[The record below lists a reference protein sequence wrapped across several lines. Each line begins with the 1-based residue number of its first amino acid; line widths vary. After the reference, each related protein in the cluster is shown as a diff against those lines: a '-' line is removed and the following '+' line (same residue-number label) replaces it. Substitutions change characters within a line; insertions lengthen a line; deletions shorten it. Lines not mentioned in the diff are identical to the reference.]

1 MRLKLALTR
10 PNGGTTDVV
19 VTADAN
25 ATVGEIA
32 ETLLRSDPEPGV
44 ALALSRPGDRQRER
58 DVHTLSVAAPA
69 QRGGVV
75 LAPDLPVTEAALA
88 GGATVTVVPVSGDRG
103 GAPTGPV
110 LAVVRVIDGPDV
122 GTEFP
127 IRRGS
132 SIIGRDDSC
141 DIVLHDSL
149 ASKRHARI
157 DVTRTVDIVDLNS
170 ANGVVV
176 DGDEVSR
183 VSLTAGQTV
192 LIGGSTLRV
201 QQLSVDEAPVREV
214 SSGPVS
220 FTRSPMVERRYPG
233 TEYDGPDVP
242 KELETLPF
250 PWIAFFAPLVAGAAL
265 YLFLRNPFTL
275 VFVALAPVIM
285 LGTFLGQRSLA
296 KRKLKKAIE
305 RFDAKLERLDTVLTE
320 ERERE
325 RAIREDEAP
334 ATGRLLEEASRLGP
348 LLWARRPEHWS
359 FLNLRLGTG
368 TAPSRNTVNSR
379 ERFDGIPEFQERLDS
394 LVERYRL
401 LDGVPVVE
409 SFVDAGAIGVA
420 GPAAALAP
428 AVNSLVAQ
436 AAALYSP
443 AELAIAA
450 IVGPEWGERLDW
462 VKWLP
467 HVGSAQSP
475 LEGVHLADTA
485 TTGTAMLAR
494 LEQLVA
500 ERLTDLR
507 ARERAGTRG
516 PMDPEDSVM
525 LRGAAPAEAE
535 GTRRPEPPCV
545 LVLIADEAPVDRSR
559 LITLLERAALAGV
572 LPLWIGPSVN
582 ALPAACRTYLAVRS
596 GSAGP
601 PAGVTGAVGYVRT
614 GEVVDPIEVAELDP
628 AAAREFARSLA
639 AVTDAGAPRTDASDV
654 PRSVSLV
661 SLLGA
666 ELARS
671 SDAVVDRWRE
681 NDSLLDRTPGVAPR
695 PRRAGKLRALVGQ
708 GSVDAMHLDL
718 RGQGPHA
725 LVGGTTGSGKSEFLQ
740 SWVLGM
746 AAEYSPDRVTFL
758 LVDYKGGS
766 AFADCVDLPHSV
778 GLVTDLDQH
787 LVRRALTSLRAEL
800 RYREHVLNRKKAKDL
815 LDLEKRG
822 DPETPPALVLV
833 IDEFAALAGE
843 IPEFVDGV
851 VDIAQRGRSLG
862 IHLIMATQRPA
873 GVIRDNLRA
882 NTNLR
887 IALRMADESDSSDV
901 LGDSVAAGFDP
912 AIPGRAVAKTGPGRL
927 STFQSG
933 YAGGWTREDE
943 EPASIEVATLGF
955 GAERPWERADDS
967 AAELPADPGPTD
979 ITRIVSAIRGAA
991 GVAQVPPPRRPW
1003 LPELAASY
1011 DVGLLRQRTDAELL
1025 IGVVDDAATQSQYPV
1040 YFRPDTDGN
1049 MAVYGASGTGKSV
1062 ALRTLAVAAA
1072 ITPRGGPVEVYGVD
1086 FTSGGL
1092 SMLESLPHVGAIVA
1106 GDDTERI
1113 SRLFTRLAGIIDERA
1128 SRYAGV
1134 RAGDI
1139 REYRRIAE
1147 RPDEPRI
1154 LLLLDGMAT
1163 FRQEHEFTTTRS
1175 FALFQQIISDG
1186 RSVGVHVVVTAD
1198 RPATISPSVA
1208 ASMQRKL
1215 VLRLTD
1221 ETDYATI
1228 DAPNDVL
1235 GAASPPGRGLLDHLE
1250 VQVAVLGGTSNTAE
1264 QSRAIERL
1272 ATTLR
1277 GRGVREAP
1285 PVQRLP
1291 EHIPLESLAGTT
1303 GGLLPIGV
1311 EDESLAP
1318 VGVAPEGVLMISGP
1332 PGSGRTTAL
1341 ESLIRGLATRPST
1354 EIHYLGTARSH
1365 IGRMSEV
1372 TSSATGVDEVQAA
1385 AASLL
1390 AAVQEGR
1397 TGLAVVVESLADFLS
1412 TPADAPLVALFKALK
1427 RSDNFLVAESETSTW
1442 SSSWPLLLEVK
1453 SARRGIA
1460 LQPDQSEGDL
1470 LFRTSFPRAKRSQ
1483 FPVGRGYLVAS
1494 GRTSLVQL
1502 ARATGASDG

>member
-44 ALALSRPGDRQRER
+44 DIDLPRVGDRQREL
-58 DVHTLSVAAPA
+58 DAHTLSVAAPA

-75 LAPDLPVTEAALA
+75 LAPDLPIADAAVA
-88 GGATVTVVPVSGDRG
+88 SGATVTVVPVSGDRG

-110 LAVVRVIDGPDV
+110 LAVVRVVDGPDR

-132 SIIGRDDSC
+132 SVIGRDESC
-141 DIVLHDSL
+141 EIVLHDSL
-149 ASKRHARI
+149 VSKRHARI
-157 DVTRTVDIVDLNS
+157 DVTRTVDVVDLNS

-183 VSLTAGQTV
+183 VSLTEGQTV
-192 LIGGSTLRV
+192 LIGGTTLRV
-201 QQLSVDEAPVREV
+201 QQLSVDDAPVREV
-214 SSGPVS
+214 SSRAVS
-220 FTRSPMVERRYPG
+220 FTRSPTVERRYPG
-233 TEYDGPDVP
+233 TEYDGPEVP
-242 KELETLPF
+242 KELDSLPF
-250 PWIAFFAPLVAGAAL
+250 PWIAFFAPLVAGIAL

-285 LGTFLGQRSLA
+285 LGTYLGQRSAA

-305 RFDAKLERLDTVLTE
+305 RFDAKLERLDGVLTE

-325 RAIREDEAP
+325 RSIREDEAP
-334 ATGRLLEEASRLGP
+334 STERLFAEAGKLGP
-348 LLWARRPEHWS
+348 LMWSRRPEHWS

-368 TAPSRNTVNSR
+368 TAPSRNTVKAR

-401 LDGVPVVE
+401 IDRVPVVE

-420 GPAAALAP
+420 GAETVSAP
-428 AVNSLVAQ
+428 AVNALVAQ
-436 AAALYSP
+436 LAALYSP
-443 AELAIAA
+443 AELAIGAM
-450 IVGPEWGERLDW
+450 VGPTWGEKLDW
-462 VKWLP
+462 MKWLP
-467 HVGSAQSP
+467 HVGSPQSP
-475 LEGVHLADTA
+475 LEGVHLADSA

-494 LEQLVA
+494 LEQIVA
-500 ERLTDLR
+500 ERLESKR
-507 ARERAGTRG
+507 PKERTGARG
-516 PMDPEDSVM
+516 PLDPEDSVM

-535 GTRRPEPPCV
+535 IDLRPEPPCL
-545 LVLIADEAPVDRSR
+545 LVLIADEAPVDRAR
-559 LITLLERAALAGV
+559 LIALVERAALAGV
-572 LPLWIGPSVN
+572 LPVWIGPSVD
-582 ALPAACRTYLAVRS
+582 ALPAGCRTYLAL
-596 GSAGP
+596 
-601 PAGVTGAVGYVRT
+601 TGAGTGRVGYVRT
-614 GEVVDPIEVAELDP
+614 GETVDAVEIAQLEQT
-628 AAAREFARSLA
+628 AAREYARSLA
-639 AVTDAGAPRTDASDV
+639 AVADAGAPRTDESDV
-654 PRSVSLV
+654 PRAVSLV

-666 ELARS
+666 DLARS
-671 SDAVVDRWRE
+671 SDAVLERWRE
-681 NDSLLDRTPGVAPR
+681 NDSLLDRRPGVTQR

-718 RGQGPHA
+718 RTQGPHA

-766 AFADCVDLPHSV
+766 AFADCVNLPHAV

-800 RYREHVLNRKKAKDL
+800 RYREHVLNLKKAKDL

-822 DPETPPALVLV
+822 DPDTPPALVIV

-901 LGDSVAAGFDP
+901 LGDPVAAGFDP

-927 STFQSG
+927 TTFQSG
-933 YAGGWTREDE
+933 YAGGWTSEDA
-943 EPASIEVATLGF
+943 EPASIEIASLGF
-955 GAERPWERADDS
+955 GAERPWERADDGTDIV
-967 AAELPADPGPTD
+967 AAEPGPTD
-979 ITRIVSAIRGAA
+979 IARLVAA
-991 GVAQVPPPRRPW
+991 LRAAASGAQVPPPRRPW

-1025 IGVVDDAATQSQYPV
+1025 IGVADDASTQSQYPV

-1092 SMLESLPHVGAIVA
+1092 SMLEGLPHVGAIIA

-1113 SRLFTRLAGIIDERA
+1113 ARLFARLTAIIDERA
-1128 SRYAGV
+1128 QRYASV

-1139 REYRRIAE
+1139 REYRRLAE
-1147 RPDEPRI
+1147 QPDEPRI
-1154 LLLLDGMAT
+1154 LLFIDGMAA
-1163 FRQEHEFTTTRS
+1163 FRQEHEFATTKS

-1221 ETDYATI
+1221 DTDYATV
-1228 DAPNDVL
+1228 DAPVDVL
-1235 GAASPPGRGLLDHLE
+1235 GSGSPPGRGVLDQLE

-1264 QSRAIERL
+1264 QARSIERL

-1277 GRGVREAP
+1277 ARGVREAP
-1285 PVQRLP
+1285 PVLRLP
-1291 EHIPLESLAGTT
+1291 SDIALETIQGSTP
-1303 GGLLPIGV
+1303 GLLPVGV

-1318 VGVAPEGVLMISGP
+1318 IGVEAEGVLMISGP
-1332 PGSGRTTAL
+1332 PGSGRSTTL
-1341 ESLIRGLATRPST
+1341 ETLIRGLAAAGDR

-1365 IGRMSEV
+1365 IGRLPQLASA
-1372 TSSATGVDEVQAA
+1372 ATGVDDVQAA
-1385 AASLL
+1385 AVTL
-1390 AAVQEGR
+1390 AAAVAEGR
-1397 TGLAVVVESLADFLS
+1397 TGLVVVVESLADFLS
-1412 TPADAPLVALFKALK
+1412 TPADAALVALFKALK
-1427 RSDNFLVAESETSTW
+1427 RSDNLLVAESETSTW
-1442 SSSWPLLLEVK
+1442 ASSWPLLLEVK

-1483 FPVGRGYLVAS
+1483 FPVGRGYLVA
-1494 GRTSLVQL
+1494 GGKTALVQV
-1502 ARATGASDG
+1502 ARTTGAADG

>member
-32 ETLLRSDPEPGV
+32 ETLLTSDPEPGV
-44 ALALSRPGDRQRER
+44 ELGIPRAGDRQRDA

-69 QRGGVV
+69 QRSGAV
-75 LAPDLPVTEAALA
+75 LDPDLPVAEAAIA
-88 GGATVTVVPVSGDRG
+88 SGATVSVVPVSGDRG

-110 LAVVRVIDGPDV
+110 LAVVRVVDGPDV

-132 SIIGRDDSC
+132 SIIGRDENC
-141 DIVLHDSL
+141 DIVLHDVL

-176 DGDEVSR
+176 DGEEVAR
-183 VSLTAGQTV
+183 VSLSAGQTV

-201 QQLSVDEAPVREV
+201 QQLAVDEVPVREV
-214 SSGPVS
+214 SAGPVS
-220 FTRSPMVERRYPG
+220 FTRSPTVERRYPG
-233 TEYDGPDVP
+233 AEYDGPEVP

-250 PWIAFFAPLVAGAAL
+250 PWIAFFAPLVAGATL
-265 YLFLRNPFTL
+265 YLILRNPFTL
-275 VFVALAPVIM
+275 VFVALAPIIM
-285 LGTFLGQRSLA
+285 LGTYLGQRSAA

-305 RFDAKLERLDTVLTE
+305 RFDSKLERLDAVLAE
-320 ERERE
+320 EREIE
-325 RAIREDEAP
+325 RSVREDEAP
-334 ATGRLLEEASRLGP
+334 STSRLLDEADRLGP
-348 LLWARRPEHWS
+348 LLWSRRPEHWS
-359 FLNLRLGTG
+359 FLNVRLGTG
-368 TAPSRNTVNSR
+368 TATSRNTVTAR
-379 ERFDGIPEFQERLDS
+379 ERFDGIPEFQERLDG

-401 LDGVPVVE
+401 IDRIPVVE
-409 SFVDAGAIGVA
+409 SLVDAGAIGVA
-420 GPAAALAP
+420 GDDPLVTP
-428 AVNSLVAQ
+428 SVNALVAQ
-436 AAALYSP
+436 VAALYSP
-443 AELAIAA
+443 AELAIGA
-450 IVGPEWGERLDW
+450 IVGPEWGERLGW
-462 VKWLP
+462 IKWLP
-467 HVGSAQSP
+467 HVGSPQSP

-485 TTGTAMLAR
+485 TTGTSLLAR
-494 LEQLVA
+494 LEELVA
-500 ERLTDLR
+500 ERLEKRR
-507 ARERAGTRG
+507 AADRTGIRG

-525 LRGAAPAEAE
+525 LRGAAPADADSP
-535 GTRRPEPPCV
+535 RIPDPPCI

-559 LITLLERAALAGV
+559 LIALVERAALAGV
-572 LPLWIGPSVN
+572 LPVWIGPSV
-582 ALPAACRTYLAVRS
+582 ASLPAGCRTYLELRAAGS
-596 GSAGP
+596 GR
-601 PAGVTGAVGYVRT
+601 VGYVRT
-614 GEVVDPIEVAELDP
+614 GETIDQVEVAQLD
-628 AAAREFARSLA
+628 ATAARDFARSMA
-639 AVTDAGAPRTDASDV
+639 AVADAGAPRTDESDV
-654 PRSVSLV
+654 PRQVSLV

-666 ELARS
+666 DLARS

-681 NDSLLDRTPGVAPR
+681 NDSLLDRTPGSPAR

-708 GSVDAMHLDL
+708 GSVDAVHLDL
-718 RGQGPHA
+718 RSQGPHA

-901 LGDSVAAGFDP
+901 LGDPVAAGFDP

-927 STFQSG
+927 TTFQSG
-933 YAGGWTREDE
+933 YAGGWTREDA
-943 EPASIEVATLGF
+943 EPASIEVAGLGF
-955 GAERPWERADDS
+955 GAERPWERPDAG
-967 AAELPADPGPTD
+967 APVATVDPGPAD
-979 ITRIVSAIRGAA
+979 IARLVSAIRGAA
-991 GVAQVPPPRRPW
+991 RGADVPPPRRPW

-1011 DVGLLRQRTDAELL
+1011 DVGLLRQRTDSELL
-1025 IGVVDDAATQSQYPV
+1025 IGVVDDASTQSQYPV

-1092 SMLESLPHVGAIVA
+1092 SMLETLPHVGAVIA

-1113 SRLFTRLAGIIDERA
+1113 ARLFTRLAATIDERA
-1128 SRYAGV
+1128 ARYAAV

-1139 REYRRIAE
+1139 REYRELAG

-1154 LLLLDGMAT
+1154 LLFLDGMAA
-1163 FRQEHEFTTTRS
+1163 FRQEHEFATTRS

-1221 ETDYATI
+1221 DTDYATI
-1228 DAPNDVL
+1228 DAPSDVL
-1235 GAASPPGRGLLDHLE
+1235 TAASPPGRGILDHLE

-1264 QSRAIERL
+1264 QARAIERL
-1272 ATTLR
+1272 ASTLR
-1277 GRGVREAP
+1277 SRGVREAP
-1285 PVQRLP
+1285 PVERLADDVA
-1291 EHIPLESLAGTT
+1291 LEALLGSAP
-1303 GGLLPIGV
+1303 GLLPLGI
-1311 EDESLAP
+1311 EDQSLAP

-1332 PGSGRTTAL
+1332 PGSGRSTAL
-1341 ESLIRGLATRPST
+1341 ETLIRGLAATTST

-1365 IGRMSEV
+1365 IGRLPQLASA
-1372 TSSATGVDEVQAA
+1372 ATGVDDVQAA
-1385 AASLL
+1385 ATTLL

-1397 TGLAVVVESLADFLS
+1397 TGIAVVVESLADFLS

-1427 RSDNFLVAESETSTW
+1427 RSDNLLIAESETSTW
-1442 SSSWPLLLEVK
+1442 ASSWPLLLEVK

-1483 FPVGRGYLVAS
+1483 FPVGRGYLVA
-1494 GRTSLVQL
+1494 GGKTSLVQL
-1502 ARATGASDG
+1502 ARATGGADG